1 MVTLQI
7 NSNGKTQTG
16 KFALHIPMTKLLI
29 ATTNPGKIKEI
40 TSLLEGLPYQVI
52 GLSDLPESYEVV
64 EETGSTFTENAIIK
78 SEYYFAQTGI
88 LSLADDSGLEVDAL
102 NGAPGIYSARFAGED
117 ATDADRVIKLLADLL
132 SIPIENRGARFVCS
146 IAITGFEDGTKTFE
160 GVALGVIAQASR
172 GENGFGYD
180 SIFQDV
186 NSGKTFA
193 ELDRTEKS
201 LSSHRGKSLMLARE
215 FLISRLKCL

>member
-1 MVTLQI
+1 
-7 NSNGKTQTG
+7 
-16 KFALHIPMTKLLI
+16 MTKLLI

-52 GLSDLPESYEVV
+52 GLSDLPNSYDVV

-117 ATDADRVIKLLADLL
+117 ATDADRVNKILADLYATPL
-132 SIPIENRGARFVCS
+132 ENRGAQFVCS
-146 IAITGFEDGTKTFE
+146 IAITGFEDGTQTFE
-160 GVALGVIAQASR
+160 GVARGVIAQAPR
-172 GENGFGYD
+172 GKNGFGYD
-180 SIFQDV
+180 PIFEDV

-215 FLISRLKCL
+215 FLISRLR

>member
-1 MVTLQI
+1 MI
-7 NSNGKTQTG
+7 
-16 KFALHIPMTKLLI
+16 KLLI

-52 GLSDLPESYEVV
+52 GLGDLPDSYEVV
-64 EETGSTFTENAIIK
+64 EETGKTFTENAIIK

-102 NGAPGIYSARFAGED
+102 NGAPGIYSARFAGEH
-117 ATDADRVIKLLADLL
+117 ATDEERVLKILQELHAL
-132 SIPIENRGARFVCS
+132 PHENRGAQFVCS
-146 IAITGFEDGTKTFE
+146 LAITGFEDGTKTFE
-160 GVALGVIAQASR
+160 GVARGIIAQAPR

-180 SIFQDV
+180 PIFEDI

-193 ELDRTEKS
+193 ELNRTEKS

-215 FLISRLKCL
+215 FLISRLN

>member
-1 MVTLQI
+1 M
-7 NSNGKTQTG
+7 
-16 KFALHIPMTKLLI
+16 PKLLI
-29 ATTNPGKIKEI
+29 ATTNPGKIREI
-40 TSLLEGLPYQVI
+40 TSLLEGLPYEVI
-52 GLSDLPESYEVV
+52 GLNLLPERYDVV

-102 NGAPGIYSARFAGED
+102 DGAPGIYSARFAGER
-117 ATDADRVIKLLADLL
+117 ATDADRVQKIL
-132 SIPIENRGARFVCS
+132 SELHGVPRENRGAQFVCS

-160 GVALGVIAQASR
+160 GIARGEISESPL

-180 SIFQDV
+180 PIFIDPV
-186 NSGKTFA
+186 SRKTYA
-193 ELDRTEKS
+193 ELSKAEKS

-215 FLISRLKCL
+215 FLISRLI